1 MILWMQLSSF
11 NFGLTTLFVRSNPA
25 IQHCPQDGRSSVATH
40 AAYQHS
46 LPRSQFRCCQMIR
59 RTYYRETSMT
69 TLEVFSILTA
79 AMAAGAINAVAGGGT
94 ILTFPTLLAF
104 GTPAIIANATS
115 TVALVFG
122 TSGSVYG
129 FRKHIPSIRLWLG
142 RFIPISLL
150 GGLVGSWLLT
160 ITSNAVFSRLVPYL
174 IFFATLLFLVQG
186 FVAGIVRHRSHGA
199 PKAHPIWPAIVFQF
213 FVALYGGF
221 FGAGIGILMLASLGF
236 IGLTDIHQMNALKN
250 ILGSLINVVA
260 AIMFI
265 SRGIVDWPKV
275 GVMTIG
281 AITGYFLGSH
291 FSQKIPQLWV
301 RRIVLI
307 VGFSISAITFFEQ
320 MH

>member
-1 MILWMQLSSF
+1 
-11 NFGLTTLFVRSNPA
+11 
-25 IQHCPQDGRSSVATH
+25 
-40 AAYQHS
+40 
-46 LPRSQFRCCQMIR
+46 
-59 RTYYRETSMT
+59 MT
-69 TLEVFSILTA
+69 TPEIFSLLTA
-79 AMAAGAINAVAGGGT
+79 AAAAGAINAVAGGGT

-129 FRKHIPSIRLWLG
+129 FRKHIPSIRIWLA

-160 ITSNAVFSRLVPYL
+160 ITSNALFSRLVPYL

-186 FVAGIVRHRSHGA
+186 LVAGIVRRRSHGES
-199 PKAHPIWPAIVFQF
+199 KAHAIWPAIVFQF
-213 FVALYGGF
+213 FVAVYGGF
-221 FGAGIGILMLASLGF
+221 FGAGIGILMLATLGF
-236 IGLTDIHQMNALKN
+236 IGLSDIHQMNALKN